1 MNKHLT
7 NNKKNLLRGITGL
20 AVAGL
25 AGGFMSAGSVAAAGT
40 EICMEPGAN
49 GIPRIVEC
57 PPTFTL
63 TPLPGLGAPEVNL
76 GGDIDYGAILDY
88 VNNRDNNDSDD
99 TSGDNG
105 GDNGLSGIGIPTPI
119 DPEVF
124 EQATPEL
131 INMDQLEID
140 PDTIVP
146 LPDFPEVE
154 QDNPFLDTDDDAEPE
169 LAQPEAE
176 VQPEVE
182 VQPEAQPEA
191 QPEVEVQPEAQPEV
205 QPEAGSTDVGV
216 TEVAPEEATD
226 TETTEAVT
234 TEAVTPEAVAP
245 QVTTRAITPTVN
257 IPDTDSTDTNVDA
270 DADREVTE
278 AAPVEVFTTDDTTTG
293 GANLGLYAGILL
305 ILGGGGSL
313 AAIAASRRNRD

>member
-1 MNKHLT
+1 MNKHLI

-25 AGGFMSAGSVAAAGT
+25 AGGFMSAGSVSATDVCLGQD
-40 EICMEPGAN
+40 GN
-49 GIPRIVEC
+49 GNPMIIDC

-76 GGDIDYGAILDY
+76 GGDIDYGAIIDY
-88 VNNRDNNDSDD
+88 VNNRDNNDTDD

-205 QPEAGSTDVGV
+205 QPEAGSTDLGV

-234 TEAVTPEAVAP
+234 PEAVAP
-245 QVTTRAITPTVN
+245 QVVTPEVVAPEMAL
-257 IPDTDSTDTNVDA
+257 PDTDSTDTNVDA
-270 DADREVTE
+270 DREITE
-278 AAPVEVFTTDDTTTG
+278 AAPVEVLTTDDTTTG
-293 GANLGLYAGILL
+293 GVNLGLYAGILL

-313 AAIAASRRNRD
+313 AAIAATRRNRD

>member
-1 MNKHLT
+1 MNKHLI
-7 NNKKNLLRGITGL
+7 NNKKHLLRGITGL

-25 AGGFMSAGSVAAAGT
+25 AGGFMSAGSVAASGT

-99 TSGDNG
+99 TSNG
-105 GDNGLSGIGIPTPI
+105 SGVGGVDIPSAE
-119 DPEVF
+119 DLV
-124 EQATPEL
+124 
-131 INMDQLEID
+131 D
-140 PDTIVP
+140 PDRFAP
-146 LPDFPEVE
+146 LEPNLDVFE
-154 QDNPFLDTDDDAEPE
+154 QDNPFLGTDDDAEPE

-182 VQPEAQPEA
+182 VQPQPLPEVEAQPEA
-191 QPEVEVQPEAQPEV
+191 QPEID
-205 QPEAGSTDVGV
+205 STDVGV

-226 TETTEAVT
+226 SVT
-234 TEAVTPEAVAP
+234 PEAVTPEAVAP
-245 QVTTRAITPTVN
+245 QVVTPEVVAPEMVL
-257 IPDTDSTDTNVDA
+257 PDTDSTDTDSTETNVDA
-270 DADREVTE
+270 DREITE
-278 AAPVEVFTTDDTTTG
+278 AAPVEVLTTDDTTTG

-313 AAIAASRRNRD
+313 AAIAATRRNRD

>member
-1 MNKHLT
+1 MNKHLI
-7 NNKKNLLRGITGL
+7 NNKKNLFRGITGL

-99 TSGDNG
+99 TSGDSGFG
-105 GDNGLSGIGIPTPI
+105 GVEIPSA
-119 DPEVF
+119 DDLV
-124 EQATPEL
+124 
-131 INMDQLEID
+131 D
-140 PDTIVP
+140 PDRFAP
-146 LPDFPEVE
+146 LEPNLDVFE
-154 QDNPFLDTDDDAEPE
+154 QDNPFLGIDDDAEPE

-176 VQPEVE
+176 A
-182 VQPEAQPEA
+182 QPEAQPEIEA
-191 QPEVEVQPEAQPEV
+191 QPEPQPEVQPEVEVQPEAQPEV
-205 QPEAGSTDVGV
+205 QPETDSTGVGV
-216 TEVAPEEATD
+216 TEVAPEETTD

-245 QVTTRAITPTVN
+245 QVTTRVVAPTVN
-257 IPDTDSTDTNVDA
+257 IPNNDSTDTNVDA
-270 DADREVTE
+270 DVDREIIE
-278 AAPVEVFTTDDTTTG
+278 AAPVEVLTTDDTTTG

-313 AAIAASRRNRD
+313 AAIAATRRNRD

>member
-7 NNKKNLLRGITGL
+7 NNKKHLLRGITGL

-25 AGGFMSAGSVAAAGT
+25 AGGFMSAGSVAASGT

-88 VNNRDNNDSDD
+88 VNNRDNND
-99 TSGDNG
+99 TSGGSTG
-105 GDNGLSGIGIPTPI
+105 GSGFGGVEIPSAE
-119 DPEVF
+119 DLV
-124 EQATPEL
+124 
-131 INMDQLEID
+131 D
-140 PDTIVP
+140 PDRFAP
-146 LPDFPEVE
+146 LEPNLDLLER
-154 QDNPFLDTDDDAEPE
+154 DNPFLGTDDDAEPE
-169 LAQPEAE
+169 LAQPEA
-176 VQPEVE
+176 QPEVE

-191 QPEVEVQPEAQPEV
+191 QPEVEAQPEAQPEV
-205 QPEAGSTDVGV
+205 QPEVQPETDSTDVGV

-226 TETTEAVT
+226 SVT
-234 TEAVTPEAVAP
+234 PEAVTPEAVAP
-245 QVTTRAITPTVN
+245 QVVTPEVVAPEMVL
-257 IPDTDSTDTNVDA
+257 PDTDSNDTNVDA
-270 DADREVTE
+270 DREITE
-278 AAPVEVFTTDDTTTG
+278 AAPVEVLTTDDTTTG
-293 GANLGLYAGILL
+293 GVNLGLYAGILL

-313 AAIAASRRNRD
+313 AAIAATRRNRD

>member
-7 NNKKNLLRGITGL
+7 NNKKHLLRGITGL

-25 AGGFMSAGSVAAAGT
+25 AGGFMSAGSVAASGT

-99 TSGDNG
+99 TSNG
-105 GDNGLSGIGIPTPI
+105 SGVGGVEIPSAE
-119 DPEVF
+119 DLV
-124 EQATPEL
+124 
-131 INMDQLEID
+131 D
-140 PDTIVP
+140 PDRFAP
-146 LPDFPEVE
+146 LEPNLDLLER
-154 QDNPFLDTDDDAEPE
+154 DNPFLGTDDDAEPE

-182 VQPEAQPEA
+182 VQPEAQPE
-191 QPEVEVQPEAQPEV
+191 VQPETD
-205 QPEAGSTDVGV
+205 STDVGV
-216 TEVAPEEATD
+216 TEVAPEETPD
-226 TETTEAVT
+226 MVTPEAVAPQ
-234 TEAVTPEAVAP
+234 AVAPEAVAP

-270 DADREVTE
+270 DREITE
-278 AAPVEVFTTDDTTTG
+278 AAPVEVLTTDDTTTG

-313 AAIAASRRNRD
+313 AAIAATRRNRD

>member
-7 NNKKNLLRGITGL
+7 NKKHLLRGITGL

-25 AGGFMSAGSVAAAGT
+25 AGGFMSAGSVSASGT

-99 TSGDNG
+99 TSNG
-105 GDNGLSGIGIPTPI
+105 SGVGGVEIPSAE
-119 DPEVF
+119 DLV
-124 EQATPEL
+124 
-131 INMDQLEID
+131 D
-140 PDTIVP
+140 PDRFAP
-146 LPDFPEVE
+146 LEPNLDLLER
-154 QDNPFLDTDDDAEPE
+154 DNPFLGTDDDAEPE

-182 VQPEAQPEA
+182 VQPEAQPE
-191 QPEVEVQPEAQPEV
+191 VQPEEI
-205 QPEAGSTDVGV
+205 G
-216 TEVAPEEATD
+216 
-226 TETTEAVT
+226 
-234 TEAVTPEAVAP
+234 
-245 QVTTRAITPTVN
+245 RAHV
-257 IPDTDSTDTNVDA
+257 
-270 DADREVTE
+270 
-278 AAPVEVFTTDDTTTG
+278 
-293 GANLGLYAGILL
+293 
-305 ILGGGGSL
+305 
-313 AAIAASRRNRD
+313 

>member
-1 MNKHLT
+1 MNKHLI

-25 AGGFMSAGSVAAAGT
+25 AGGFMSAGSVSATDVCIGQD
-40 EICMEPGAN
+40 GN
-49 GIPRIVEC
+49 GNPMIVEC

-99 TSGDNG
+99 TSNG
-105 GDNGLSGIGIPTPI
+105 SGVGGVDIPSAE
-119 DPEVF
+119 DLV
-124 EQATPEL
+124 
-131 INMDQLEID
+131 D
-140 PDTIVP
+140 PDRSAP
-146 LPDFPEVE
+146 LEPNLDVFE
-154 QDNPFLDTDDDAEPE
+154 QDNPFLGTDDDAEPE

-176 VQPEVE
+176 AQPEDEVQPQPQPLPEVE
-182 VQPEAQPEA
+182 DQPEAQPEND
-191 QPEVEVQPEAQPEV
+191 
-205 QPEAGSTDVGV
+205 STDVGV
-216 TEVAPEEATD
+216 TEVAPEETPD
-226 TETTEAVT
+226 MVTPETVAPQVV
-234 TEAVTPEAVAP
+234 APEAVAP

-257 IPDTDSTDTNVDA
+257 TPNTDSTDTNADA
-270 DADREVTE
+270 DADREIIE

-313 AAIAASRRNRD
+313 AAIAATRRNRD